1 MEEVVRSS
9 AEQTVADA
17 LTAIEGRGVAPDG
30 RAPASQLLP
39 LVYDLL
45 RERARGLMGRE
56 TPGHTLSPTALVH
69 EAYLRVADRRDGFE
83 GRRHFYNA
91 AAEAMRRI
99 LVDHARARRSAK
111 RGAGASPA
119 ALGADSRA
127 FDPEAPITLDS
138 LDWLA
143 VDEAMGLLSRQDA
156 RRHQVVMLRFF
167 AGLSEPEVAEMLG
180 VDERTVRRDWV
191 SARVWLYSQLSG
203 DGPRT

>member
-1 MEEVVRSS
+1 MDEGARST
-9 AEQTVADA
+9 AEQTVYDA
-17 LTAIEGRGVAPDG
+17 LGTVAG
-30 RAPASQLLP
+30 GQAPASKLLP

-45 RERARGLMGRE
+45 RERAQRLMGRE
-56 TPGHTLSPTALVH
+56 REGHTLSPTALVH
-69 EAYLRVADRRDGFE
+69 EAYLRVAERRQGFE

-99 LVDHARARRSAK
+99 LVDHARSRRTAK
-111 RGAGASPA
+111 RGSGNATVVSVGA
-119 ALGADSRA
+119 LE
-127 FDPEAPITLDS
+127 PEQPFTVDT

-143 VDEAMGLLSRQDA
+143 VDEALDVLARRDR

-191 SARVWLYSQLSG
+191 TARLWLYAQLSG
-203 DGPRT
+203 TAAGS